1 MEFEWDEAK
10 NETNIRKHGI
20 GFDTAKR
27 IFERPVTTAPDHRR
41 DYGEDRDIS
50 IGRLGSGALIVVV
63 HTERH
68 GRIRLTLPAR
78 HHARKGESTMSGRY
92 DKPLTPEQIAEVK
105 DEDIDF
111 SDIPELDEEFWDRAE
126 LVEPDRT
133 DQITMRVK
141 RSVLAYFKAPGKGYQ
156 TRMNRVLESY
166 VRAQEGGSR

>member
-1 MEFEWDEAK
+1 
-10 NETNIRKHGI
+10 
-20 GFDTAKR
+20 
-27 IFERPVTTAPDHRR
+27 
-41 DYGEDRDIS
+41 
-50 IGRLGSGALIVVV
+50 
-63 HTERH
+63 
-68 GRIRLTLPAR
+68 
-78 HHARKGESTMSGRY
+78 MSGRY
-92 DKPLTPEQIAEVK
+92 DRPLTPEQIAEVK

-166 VRAQEGGSR
+166 VRHRMRDSAGAGEGAGR

>member
-1 MEFEWDEAK
+1 
-10 NETNIRKHGI
+10 
-20 GFDTAKR
+20 
-27 IFERPVTTAPDHRR
+27 
-41 DYGEDRDIS
+41 
-50 IGRLGSGALIVVV
+50 
-63 HTERH
+63 
-68 GRIRLTLPAR
+68 
-78 HHARKGESTMSGRY
+78 MSGRY
-92 DKPLTPEQIAEVK
+92 DKALAPNQIAEVK